1 MRAARNTDDRP
12 RIGERPPGASRVR
25 PALVP
30 ANPRIVVGTFGGDY
44 ARLLAT
50 NIETPLLSPH
60 GWRITQH
67 EADDAA
73 RRAQM
78 FGERDRPQGSTD
90 LQRLSVAFMQE
101 MNAAGILE
109 TLDYSRIPNATHLLP
124 AMRLPYGIGHIYS
137 GKIILY
143 NPKLVARAASFADT
157 LNPQH
162 GSKLGIID
170 AQYHHTMM
178 AAALASGGTMADF
191 EPGKARLL
199 ACRKA
204 GARLYPTAEELA
216 GALRVE
222 EIALC
227 IMWKAR
233 AVQWQSAGLPIETV
247 AAAEGIPLYISG
259 FAMPK
264 NAPNKDGA
272 YAYLDAILAPQAQAA
287 FARDLGY
294 NPTVTNAALPPD
306 LERRIGFTPDE
317 HRRLLP
323 LDNAYLARNDQA
335 LRSWWD
341 TVFKG
346 ESRA

>member
-1 MRAARNTDDRP
+1 MRAARNPVDRP
-12 RIGERPPGASRVR
+12 CIGERPPGASRVR

-44 ARLLAT
+44 ARLLTT
-50 NIETPLLSPH
+50 NIETPLLAPQ
-60 GWRITQH
+60 GWSVTQH

-78 FGERDRPQGSTD
+78 FDECDRLQGSTD
-90 LQRLSVAFMQE
+90 LQRLSVAFMHE
-101 MNAAGILE
+101 MNATGILE
-109 TLDYSRIPNATHLLP
+109 PLDYNRIPNAAHLLP
-124 AMRLPYGIGHIYS
+124 AMRFPHGIGHIYS
-137 GKIILY
+137 GKVILY
-143 NPKLVARAASFADT
+143 NPKLVARPTSFADA

-162 GSKLGIID
+162 GNRLGIID

-178 AAALASGGTMADF
+178 AATLASGGTMADF

-204 GARLYPTAEELA
+204 GARLYPTAEALA
-216 GALRVE
+216 EGLRSE
-222 EIALC
+222 EIAIC

-233 AVQWQSAGLPIETV
+233 AVQWQNAGLPIETV

-272 YAYLDAILAPQAQAA
+272 YAYLDAMLAPQAQAA

-294 NPTVTNAALPPD
+294 NPTVTNAALPSE
-306 LERRIGFTPDE
+306 LERRIGFTPE
-317 HRRLLP
+317 ERKRLLP
-323 LDNAYLARNDQA
+323 LDNDYLARNDHA

-341 TVFKG
+341 NSFK
-346 ESRA
+346 RAAP

>member
-1 MRAARNTDDRP
+1 MRAARNPDDRP
-12 RIGERPPGASRVR
+12 CTGERPPGASRVR

-44 ARLLAT
+44 ARLLTT
-50 NIETPLLSPH
+50 NIETPLLASR
-60 GWRITQH
+60 GWHVTQH
-67 EADDAA
+67 EADDAT

-78 FGERDRPQGSTD
+78 LGERDRPQGGTD
-90 LQRLSVAFMQE
+90 LQRLSVAFMHE

-109 TLDYSRIPNATHLLP
+109 TLDYSRIPNAAHLLP
-124 AMRLPYGIGHIYS
+124 AMRFPYGIGHIYS
-137 GKIILY
+137 GKVILF
-143 NPKLVARAASFADT
+143 NPKLVVRPASFADA
-157 LNPQH
+157 LDPRH
-162 GSKLGIID
+162 GNKFGIID

-204 GARLYPTAEELA
+204 GARLYPTAEALA
-216 GALRVE
+216 EGLRAE

-233 AVQWQSAGLPIETV
+233 AVQWQNAGLPIETV

-264 NAPNKDGA
+264 NAPNKVGA
-272 YAYLDAILAPQAQAA
+272 YAYLDAMLAPQAQAA

-294 NPTVTNAALPPD
+294 NPSVSNAGLPPD

-317 HRRLLP
+317 RKRLLP
-323 LDNAYLARNDQA
+323 LDNAYLARNDNA

-341 TVFKG
+341 ASFKG
-346 ESRA
+346 QSDA

>member
-1 MRAARNTDDRP
+1 MRAARNPVDRP

-44 ARLLAT
+44 ARLLTT
-50 NIETPLLSPH
+50 NIEAPLLAPQ
-60 GWRITQH
+60 GWRVTQH

-73 RRAQM
+73 RRAQLLT
-78 FGERDRPQGSTD
+78 ERDQAQGSTD
-90 LQRLSVAFMQE
+90 LQRLSVAFMHE
-101 MNAAGILE
+101 MNAAGLLE
-109 TLDYSRIPNATHLLP
+109 TLDDSRIPNAAHLLP
-124 AMRLPYGIGHIYS
+124 AMRFSYGIAHIYS
-137 GKIILY
+137 GKVILY
-143 NPKLVARAASFADT
+143 NPKLVARPASFADA

-162 GSKLGIID
+162 GNKLGIID

-204 GARLYPTAEELA
+204 GARLYSTAE
-216 GALRVE
+216 ALVE
-222 EIALC
+222 GLRSEDIALC

-233 AVQWQSAGLPIETV
+233 AVQWQKAGLPIETV

-272 YAYLDAILAPQAQAA
+272 YAYLDAMLAPQAQAA

-294 NPTVTNAALPPD
+294 NPTVTNAGLPAD
-306 LERRIGFTPDE
+306 LERRIAFTPDE
-317 HRRLLP
+317 RVRLLP
-323 LDNAYLARNDQA
+323 LDNAYLARNDHA

-341 TVFKG
+341 NSFKQ
-346 ESRA
+346 AAP